1 MFSILLEQPISL
13 SHSRSSR
20 CPFSST
26 AIAWPLAR
34 FRGLEVA
41 CLVMDPLTSIF
52 PQMTKVPTLAPPQT

>member
-1 MFSILLEQPISL
+1 MFSILPEQPISL

-34 FRGLEVA
+34 LRGLEVA
-41 CLVMDPLTSIF
+41 CLVMDPLMSVTL
-52 PQMTKVPTLAPPQT
+52 QMTSVPTEAPPQT